1 MISVLIPTYNYNAF
15 SLVEEIHKQLV
26 EARISFEIICLDDG
40 SQSEINKNNNQINSL
55 SFSSFDSLKK
65 NIGRSAIRNLL
76 AQKATFDWLLF
87 LDSDVFPA
95 RKNFIYNYLLC
106 AQQDNVIFCGGITYK
121 NSEHNKRLLRY
132 KFGKIYEEVSVQ
144 KRNLNA
150 EKYFFTS
157 NFFIRKDIFELLKF
171 DEKLLQY
178 GREDFLFSFNLKKKG
193 VEIMHI
199 ENEVFH
205 LGLDTNDVFVSK
217 TKKAMENLIF
227 IEKNNL
233 IHKNNILLLKVI
245 DIIDKI
251 KMTFI
256 IGKFHIFFEELSI
269 KKSSVF
275 YLNCMKLSYLSYL
288 KIIK

>member
-40 SQSEINKNNNQINSL
+40 SQSEINKKNNQINLL
-55 SFSSFDSLKK
+55 SFSSFECLKK

-95 RKNFIYNYLLC
+95 RKNFIKNYLLC
-106 AQQDNVIFCGGITYK
+106 AQQNNVVFCGGITYK
-121 NSEHNKRLLRY
+121 NSEQNKRLLRY

-157 NFFIRKDIFELLKF
+157 NFFIRKDIFDLLKF
-171 DEKLLQY
+171 EEKLLQY
-178 GREDFLFSFNLKKKG
+178 GREDFLFSFNLKKKDF
-193 VEIMHI
+193 EIIHI

-233 IHKNNILLLKVI
+233 IQKNNILLLKVI
-245 DIIDKI
+245 DILDKI
-251 KMTFI
+251 KMTYI
-256 IGKFHIFFEELSI
+256 IGKFHIFFEKLSI